1 MGMDKMT
8 GRDSGT
14 VTIDLLFAV
23 VLVIGATMAAFFI
36 MPNVSHEDRD
46 WRVKQYMSVTRATDN
61 LVQDGGEPD
70 WWTKWDSG
78 DYSNV
83 TKIGLLYVDADGSSN
98 NKIISQTKVEA
109 LMGQGYENNNDYFI
123 YNIIKWWEFP
133 NPETTQ
139 AERDNAARA
148 LGLTGSQFYM
158 QLHPVALTEE
168 VFDPT
173 PLETNLTLWR
183 GRVSSTSAVER
194 YVYINDP
201 AGKYLKY
208 KNTGDKFE
216 VLHYRLYLWVW

>member
-1 MGMDKMT
+1 MT
-8 GRDSGT
+8 GHDRGT

-46 WRVKQYMSVTRATDN
+46 WRVNQYMTATRATDN
-61 LVQDGGEPD
+61 LVQDGGDPD
-70 WWTKWDSG
+70 WEAKWKLG

-83 TKIGLLYVDADGSSN
+83 IKIGLLYVGADGS
-98 NKIISQTKVEA
+98 NKKILSQSKVDA
-109 LMGQGYENNNDYFI
+109 LMDPSYKYNNI
-123 YNIIKWWEFP
+123 EWWEFP
-133 NPETTQ
+133 NPATTA
-139 AERDNAARA
+139 AERENAARA
-148 LGLTGSQFYM
+148 LGLTGKQFYM
-158 QLHPVALTEE
+158 QLHPVALPEE

-194 YVYINDP
+194 YVYIKDP
-201 AGKYLKY
+201 ETEKYLTYDSK
-208 KNTGDKFE
+208 